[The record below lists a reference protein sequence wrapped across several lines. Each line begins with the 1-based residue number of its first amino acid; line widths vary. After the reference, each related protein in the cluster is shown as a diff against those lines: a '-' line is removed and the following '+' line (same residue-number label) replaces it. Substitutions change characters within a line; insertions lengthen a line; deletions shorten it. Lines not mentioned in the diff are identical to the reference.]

1 MSKIIFSLILV
12 AAAALPSAALAQQA
26 SQTVAT
32 SAGSDQTY
40 LDFQVEQTVRV
51 KTIASPEYP
60 SQLRSARIEGQVL
73 VQFVV
78 DEKGRAQMNTFKV
91 LRSSDNA
98 FSESVKIAVSETA
111 FHPAEIGG
119 RKVKQLVQQP
129 FKFASSK

>member
-12 AAAALPSAALAQQA
+12 AAAALPSVAPAQQS
-26 SQTVAT
+26 SQSSAT
-32 SAGSDQTY
+32 SGAVDQTY
-40 LDFQVEQTVRV
+40 LDFQVEQTVRI
-51 KTIASPEYP
+51 KTITSPEYP
-60 SQLRSARIEGQVL
+60 SQLRAARIEGQVL

-98 FSESVKIAVSETA
+98 FSESVKIAISETA
-111 FHPAEIGG
+111 FFPAEIGG

-129 FKFASSK
+129 FKFAASK